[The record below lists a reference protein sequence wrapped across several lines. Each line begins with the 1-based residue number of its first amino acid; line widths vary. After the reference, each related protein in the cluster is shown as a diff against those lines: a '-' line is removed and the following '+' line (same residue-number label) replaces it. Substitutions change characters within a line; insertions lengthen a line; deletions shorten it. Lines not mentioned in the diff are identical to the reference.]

1 MKKYDFHAHY
11 AFAEQHGITQAEAI
25 DFLTGVQAEP
35 PRQWPGLAAV
45 TDDGARLQLLAQ
57 ALASAYKERARMG
70 QQKGKAGG
78 LGHWIMSGKA
88 HTYFAAQ
95 KETYLNPLKLVP
107 AAPDLARLPEYSFAF
122 HVIFTLAGAYL
133 SRDDRVFYIL
143 DNPVKKEWVFKLPYI
158 APSQWKGA
166 LRAAMVQQLTEWWQS
181 LKQEQQQERVN
192 RKRFV
197 AQRVQLTRLFGT
209 EIEHDQRYLSQSGSD
224 RLARWYQ
231 RYVRRFISVT
241 GFVAGHL
248 HFYPTFFDHIGLEVI
263 NPHNRKTGAGKQ
275 PIYLESVPIDVA
287 GTFTLLY
294 VPFDRI
300 GEDEP
305 ETRTQVAA
313 DLELVATG
321 IQAMMT
327 TYGFGARTSS
337 GFGVAKDELN
347 DGCLRLIGLEV
358 PDTTAPDDVSQPAPG
373 LPRYLS
379 SPGQLHPD
387 FRAADG
393 SFRYRSDAERQAMK
407 KSDRQLYD
415 KARSWW
421 EREGKA
427 LAVQAEQQPEP
438 SPVEELHRP
447 AIVEHTF
454 ANWEDLRDQAT
465 ALARLLRGG
474 EG

>member
-166 LRAAMVQQLTEWWQS
+166 LRAAIRQNNDWPNDHCHL
-181 LKQEQQQERVN
+181 L
-192 RKRFV
+192 
-197 AQRVQLTRLFGT
+197 RLFG
-209 EIEHDQRYLSQSGSD
+209 QSRDDEG
-224 RLARWYQ
+224 Q
-231 RYVRRFISVT
+231 
-241 GFVAGHL
+241 AGRL

-263 NPHNRKTGAGKQ
+263 NPHDRETGAGKQ

-313 DLELVATG
+313 DLDLVATG

-327 TYGFGARTSS
+327 IYGFGAKTSS
-337 GFGVAKDELN
+337 GFGVANEQKEQIEGQLVLNHTDLQEPEVQPERLSEPIVPESVRAFREAYPDETFS
-347 DGCLRLIGLEV
+347 DKPKAWRTKHK
-358 PDTTAPDDVSQPAPG
+358 TTANERE
-373 LPRYLS
+373 RYK
-379 SPGQLHPD
+379 QA
-387 FRAADG
+387 RADYQ
-393 SFRYRSDAERQAMK
+393 RYRQQFQAYEHEL
-407 KSDRQLYD
+407 S
-415 KARSWW
+415 
-421 EREGKA
+421 EREHSNTQVSSQVVA
-427 LAVQAEQQPEP
+427 PT
-438 SPVEELHRP
+438 
-447 AIVEHTF
+447 TF
-454 ANWEDLRDQAT
+454 TVTSFADLSVQAT